1 MDKLRITNDYIFKTI
16 FGKKGNE
23 NILKELLISILNIQ
37 IKEIE
42 ILHDVHLER
51 DIEDNKEGI
60 LDIRATL
67 NNNIIVN
74 IEMQVRDKHNM
85 IDRSLYYWS
94 KLYSQSLRK
103 RQDYIESN
111 KTIAIN
117 ILDYNIFEDGPYH
130 EKCMITRKYNNEV
143 LTSDL
148 EIHFIQIPKC
158 EKEKI
163 KTTLDFWIRFI
174 SNMKDEEVEKMK
186 GEMSYETLNAVMEA
200 HEEYMRIMS
209 DPQIRRAIERREMAE
224 YDRISEK
231 MYARKEGKEEGRREG
246 IREGIKEG
254 KKEEKIDI
262 AKKLKE
268 KNIDITIIIETTGLT
283 KEEIEKL

>member
-23 NILKELLISILNIQ
+23 GILKDLLISILDIP

-51 DIEDNKEGI
+51 DIEENKEGI

-74 IEMQVRDKHNM
+74 IEMQVRNKHNM

-94 KLYSQSLRK
+94 KLYTQSLSK

-117 ILDYNIFEDGPYH
+117 ILDYNIFKEGPYH

-143 LTSDL
+143 LTNDL

-174 SNMKDEEVEKMK
+174 SNIKDEEVEKMK
-186 GEMSYETLNAVMEA
+186 EEISEETLNAVMEA

-209 DPQIRRAIERREMAE
+209 DPQIRREVERREMAE

-231 MYARKEGKEEGRREG
+231 MYAKKEGMEEGMRKGEKNKAIEIAR
-246 IREGIKEG
+246 KM
-254 KKEEKIDI
+254 KEEKI
-262 AKKLKE
+262 
-268 KNIDITIIIETTGLT
+268 NIETIIRTTGLT
-283 KEEIEKL
+283 IEEIEKI

>member
-1 MDKLRITNDYIFKTI
+1 MKKIRITNDYIFKKI
-16 FGKKGNE
+16 FGQKGNE
-23 NILKELLISILNIQ
+23 EILKDLLISILEIP

-51 DIEDNKEGI
+51 EIEENKEGI

-74 IEMQVRDKHNM
+74 IEMQVKNQHNM
-85 IDRSLYYWS
+85 IDRSLYYWAN
-94 KLYSQSLRK
+94 LYSSSLNK
-103 RQDYIESN
+103 RQDYTENN

-130 EKCMITRKYNNEV
+130 EKCMITRKYNNEI
-143 LTSDL
+143 LTNDL

-174 SNMKDEEVEKMK
+174 SNIKDEEVEKMK
-186 GEMSYETLNAVMEA
+186 EEISEETLNAVMEVQ
-200 HEEYMRIMS
+200 EQYWKIMS
-209 DPQIRRAIERREMAE
+209 DPQTRRIIERREMAI
-224 YDRISEK
+224 YDRVSGEQ
-231 MYARKEGKEEGRREG
+231 YAKKEGEKVGL
-246 IREGIKEG
+246 
-254 KKEEKIDI
+254 KKGEKIKAIEI
-262 AKKLKE
+262 AKKMKAE
-268 KNIDITIIIETTGLT
+268 KMDIEIIMKMTELS